1 MNTRR
6 PKTIKDSSLSSE
18 DNILQ
23 FLAALV
29 LVLHS
34 YRSTHD
40 WNLLLDCFFTQLL
53 KYQEELGLDLSI
65 LCQNVSAT
73 KSWDIAVAFFSRF
86 LLQCYSAQAA
96 NTWKKRKYIATH
108 FTTFNPDFIP
118 LLPGMLC
125 NLVGQLTDPF
135 RAPLASMAKVSCLV
149 KSSKTFFVGEVGGKI
164 LRVGSP
170 LSTYKLIF
178 MNTFKGRLQEIQ
190 TLSDMKHIFSGS
202 SGDKNLI
209 KYLVLPRRF
218 SSTQT
223 PTAGGHFPPR
233 ESDWYCS
240 AGSSWLF
247 HFGAMPSPLEPQQM
261 NRHHPCPR
269 HYLILSI
276 KE

>member
-1 MNTRR
+1 MRHCR
-6 PKTIKDSSLSSE
+6 CIFQSIFAAVLLS
-18 DNILQ
+18 
-23 FLAALV
+23 A
-29 LVLHS
+29 
-34 YRSTHD
+34 
-40 WNLLLDCFFTQLL
+40 
-53 KYQEELGLDLSI
+53 
-65 LCQNVSAT
+65 
-73 KSWDIAVAFFSRF
+73 SRQH
-86 LLQCYSAQAA
+86 LE
-96 NTWKKRKYIATH
+96 KKGKHIATH

-247 HFGAMPSPLEPQQM
+247 HFGAMPSPLEQM

>member
-1 MNTRR
+1 MRHCR
-6 PKTIKDSSLSSE
+6 CIFQSIFAAVLLS
-18 DNILQ
+18 
-23 FLAALV
+23 A
-29 LVLHS
+29 
-34 YRSTHD
+34 
-40 WNLLLDCFFTQLL
+40 
-53 KYQEELGLDLSI
+53 
-65 LCQNVSAT
+65 
-73 KSWDIAVAFFSRF
+73 SRQH
-86 LLQCYSAQAA
+86 LE
-96 NTWKKRKYIATH
+96 KKGKHIATH

-135 RAPLASMAKVSCLV
+135 RAPLASMAKVSCFV

-170 LSTYKLIF
+170 PPLSTYKLIF
-178 MNTFKGRLQEIQ
+178 MNTLKGRLQEIQ

-209 KYLVLPRRF
+209 KYPAHKHR
-218 SSTQT
+218 QQ
-223 PTAGGHFPPR
+223 AFPPG